1 MTAQVR
7 AGQIEMSVGSTPEG
21 CAAIQRD
28 MNRLEKWTNRNLIK
42 LDKEKCKVLHLE
54 RNNLRHQYILEAT
67 WLEGSLAENDI
78 MVLVDTELNVS

>member
-54 RNNLRHQYILEAT
+54 RNNLRHQYMLEAT